1 MKFLHLHKL
10 REDIKF
16 FIWDYI
22 DKVHNILRI
31 ISIFVVSF
39 TMGVIAYY
47 YGFPQTVSSAR
58 ICELLI
64 HCSLIFYV
72 LKYFTEAFFSLHT
85 TKFFRK
91 NIGEGVIVFLIIL
104 WFVFIKSN
112 LTGGSASGLD
122 ATEVSNLSNITMI
135 LVQIYFFF
143 MMITE
148 LSNVGE
154 LFNKFRFGPRG
165 WMISSFL
172 MLILF
177 GTGLLMLPEMTTN
190 GISFINA
197 LFTAT
202 SASNITGLTVV
213 NTATAFTVKGQ
224 FVLML
229 LMQLGGINIICF
241 ATFLSTSYKQNK
253 VHTQSVMKEILNTN
267 YSGSKPLLKT
277 ILIYTFIVEA
287 IGFLLFFLHWNHN
300 HFYSDSVSRNLFLSA
315 FHAVAAF
322 CNSGI
327 SIVDEGM
334 MNPLFLEDYY
344 TQWVTLV
351 LFTIGSL
358 GFVTLHDINRNIIY
372 REGRK
377 SFWKRLNISSR
388 ITIGMSALLVV
399 FGTVCYFLFEYRNSN
414 AGLPL
419 GESCMNSLF
428 MASSARSAGFS
439 TVDTG
444 LLSMPTLLIFMILM
458 FIGSSPS
465 STGGGIKITTF
476 YILIK
481 STIATITNKKE
492 VSIAKRAIPGHL
504 IDKSYTVVML
514 ALLLIIS
521 SVVIISVSDPQFRL
535 EQILFEVCSALG
547 NVGMSVNI
555 CGQLSVVGKSVLVLL
570 MFIGRITILQ
580 MAISV
585 THKAIHNYS
594 LVKTT
599 LSIS

>member
-1 MKFLHLHKL
+1 MEFKSLHSI

-22 DKVHNILRI
+22 DKVHDTLKI
-31 ISIFVVSF
+31 ISVFVVSF

-47 YGFPQTVSSAR
+47 YGFPQTVRSASV
-58 ICELLI
+58 CETLI
-64 HCSLIFYV
+64 HISLLFYV
-72 LKYFTEAFFSLHT
+72 LRYLICAFFSIHT
-85 TKFFRK
+85 THYLKK
-91 NIGEGVIVFLIIL
+91 NIIEGIIVFLIIL
-104 WFVFIKSN
+104 WFFFKPYYFGK
-112 LTGGSASGLD
+112 GGD
-122 ATEVSNLSNITMI
+122 PDTIEVNTLSNITMI

-143 MMITE
+143 MMLIE
-148 LSNVGE
+148 LSNIGF

-165 WMISSFL
+165 WMICSFL
-172 MLILF
+172 LLISL
-177 GTGLLMLPEMTTN
+177 GTALLLLPEMTTN
-190 GISFINA
+190 GISFIDA

-213 NTATAFTVKGQ
+213 NTAAAFTVKGQ

-253 VHTQSVMKEILNTN
+253 VHTQSVMQEILNTN
-267 YSGSKPLLKT
+267 YSGSKTMLKT
-277 ILIYTFIVEA
+277 ILIYTFFIEA
-287 IGFLLFFLHWNHN
+287 IGFVLFFLHWNHN
-300 HFYSDSVSRNLFLSA
+300 HFYSDSMSKNLFLSS
-315 FHAVAAF
+315 FHAVASF

-327 SIVDEGM
+327 SIVEDGM
-334 MNPLFLEDYY
+334 MNPLFLEDSY
-344 TQWVTLV
+344 TQWVTLIM
-351 LFTIGSL
+351 FTVGSL
-358 GFVTLHDINRNIIY
+358 GFVTLHDVNHHLLHRQNK
-372 REGRK
+372 K
-377 SFWKRLNISSR
+377 SFWKNLNISSR
-388 ITIGMSALLVV
+388 ITIGMSAVLVF
-399 FGTVCYFLFEYRNSN
+399 FGFICYFILEYNHASE
-414 AGLPL
+414 GLSF
-419 GESCMNSLF
+419 GKRCMQSLF
-428 MASSARSAGFS
+428 MVSSTRSAGFS
-439 TVDTG
+439 VVDTN
-444 LLSMPTLLIFMILM
+444 LISMPTLIIFMILM
-458 FIGSSPS
+458 FIGCSPT

-476 YILIK
+476 YILVK

-514 ALLLIIS
+514 ALFLIIS
-521 SVVIISVSDPQFRL
+521 SVIIISVSDPQFRL
-535 EQILFEVCSALG
+535 EQIMFEVCSALG

-555 CGQLSVVGKSVLVLL
+555 CGQMSVVGKSVLIML

-585 THKAIHNYS
+585 THKAIRNYS